1 MKHILKRL
9 FKSKIHHVTL
19 ILLEHNEKIEKIW
32 EGKINNPKNNG
43 KRKRKIPTIF
53 KMIIGS
59 YQVIFFKTILLK
71 LVTKGNSSDVTE
83 VPELGSKLR
92 TWLQHI
98 CCALAR

>member
-9 FKSKIHHVTL
+9 FKSKICRVML

-43 KRKRKIPTIF
+43 KRKRKIPTSF

-59 YQVIFFKTILLK
+59 YQVIFFKTILRMSMVINK
-71 LVTKGNSSDVTE
+71 N
-83 VPELGSKLR
+83 LR
-92 TWLQHI
+92 RREGH
-98 CCALAR
+98 AVVV